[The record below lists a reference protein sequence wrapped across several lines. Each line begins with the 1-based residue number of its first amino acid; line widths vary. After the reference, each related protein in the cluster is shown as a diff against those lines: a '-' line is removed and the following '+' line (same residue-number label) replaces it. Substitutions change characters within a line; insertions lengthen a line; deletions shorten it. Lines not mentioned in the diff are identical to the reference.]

1 MKKIKYLNEWEK
13 KELFKAIR
21 QDTRKNATRNLAI
34 FLVAKYC
41 ALRVSEI
48 HMIRIDDYNP
58 GLSQIYCRREKGSN
72 NNTLRIVDPTVKN
85 ALDAYFA
92 ERLQISSDN
101 QALFLSS
108 HKKPISRQQ
117 LDVLFKQYSSFTSI
131 ALDKRHFHVLKHTRA
146 IELADMGVNVQ
157 DIQWWLGHKKI
168 NNTLIY
174 MQFTTKQQ
182 EQLYLYLAKQ
192 ETT

>member
-21 QDTRKNATRNLAI
+21 QDTRKNGTRNLAI

-48 HMIRIDDYNP
+48 QMIRIDDYNP